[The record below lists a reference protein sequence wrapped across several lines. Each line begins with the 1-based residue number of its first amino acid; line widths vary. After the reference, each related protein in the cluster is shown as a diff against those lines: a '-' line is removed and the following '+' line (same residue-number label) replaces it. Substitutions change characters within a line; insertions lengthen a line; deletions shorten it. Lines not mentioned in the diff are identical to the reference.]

1 MANGEGIS
9 TTSLAKISLNPLDG
23 WPCPRAQVQLGRFCE
38 LLWPRSERVPVCG
51 RVFFGTAGF
60 FSFFFSLMQ
69 LWAERWTRSRETV
82 ANNRKRTRYDSGSA
96 ACISAGDCTSTVT
109 FSTGGPI
116 RSSPT
121 GHRTWSTALNFTSA
135 LSLEVMHGGCWIRR
149 FSVSRSRR
157 STDDLVRD
165 GAVYIVHNSGPLPS
179 VK

>member
-1 MANGEGIS
+1 VANGEGIS

-121 GHRTWSTALNFTSA
+121 GHRG
-135 LSLEVMHGGCWIRR
+135 V
-149 FSVSRSRR
+149 
-157 STDDLVRD
+157 
-165 GAVYIVHNSGPLPS
+165 LP
-179 VK
+179 